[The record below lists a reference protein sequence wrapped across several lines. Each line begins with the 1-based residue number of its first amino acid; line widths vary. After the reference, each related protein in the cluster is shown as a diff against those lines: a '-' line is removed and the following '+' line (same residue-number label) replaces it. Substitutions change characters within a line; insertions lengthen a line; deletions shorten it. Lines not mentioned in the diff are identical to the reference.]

1 MTGIAVSIVVLL
13 CVIQLAACGND
24 PVRPVTEPVTQPVTE
39 PEIDNAIDSFRFQA
53 TGVTN
58 FSTPLAYT
66 WRNTGFSASV
76 DQFSAIAAG
85 TAMLIIEDANGARVY
100 SRSLGEQ
107 GTFGTIGRGG
117 AGNCCACPPACRE
130 LAQDSCRQRCQAAF
144 RHRSSSR
151 VR

>member
-1 MTGIAVSIVVLL
+1 MTRIAVSIVVLV

-24 PVRPVTEPVTQPVTE
+24 PVRPVTEPVTE
-39 PEIDNAIDSFRFQA
+39 PEIDNAIDSFRFRA

-107 GTFGTIGRGG
+107 GTFGTVGRGG
-117 AGNCCACPPACRE
+117 AGNWRIEVIPTNGR
-130 LAQDSCRQRCQAAF
+130 LDF
-144 RHRSSSR
+144 R
-151 VR
+151 VRSLRPGP